1 MGLLLYPEESYII
14 RGVAF
19 DVYKA
24 FRNRHKE
31 TVYQNALA
39 LGLRHSNLTVDL
51 EKHLPVYYA
60 GRRVGTYVPD
70 LVVNEKILV
79 ELKAKPIVLKEDL
92 KQFWEYPKASEY
104 RLGLLINFG
113 ASDGVQIIRRV
124 YDKARH
130 HRMSSASRSASP
142 SA

>member
-1 MGLLLYPEESYII
+1 MGLLYPEESYII

-19 DVYKA
+19 DVYKT

-31 TVYQNALA
+31 TVYQNAFA
-39 LGLRHSNLTVDL
+39 LGLRHNNLAVDL
-51 EKHLPVYYA
+51 EKRLPVYYA
-60 GRRVGTYVPD
+60 GRKVGTYVPD

-79 ELKAKPIVLKEDL
+79 ELKAKPIVLRDDL
-92 KQFWEYPKASEY
+92 KQFWEYLKASEY

-124 YDKARH
+124 YDRV
-130 HRMSSASRSASP
+130 RRYRTSSA
-142 SA
+142 